1 MDQGKDVLVDLEK
14 MVSNLS
20 IAHKDTL
27 LRYASKW
34 NTNSRHCHE
43 AQVRKIDQI
52 MIIHRYKLSPLF

>member
-1 MDQGKDVLVDLEK
+1 MDQGEDVLVDLEK

-43 AQVRKIDQI
+43 AQVHEIDEIAIFQSLI
-52 MIIHRYKLSPLF
+52 